1 MDVITKKWFDYAKAD
16 LEAAEILMKH
26 PKSSWSYQLA
36 VLHCHQAIEKLLKT
50 VIVSKGKEVYKIHDI
65 VKLAETSKL
74 ELPPES
80 QEYLKEL
87 NVHYQPSRYPDIPFK
102 GSVLKYNEGVAKY
115 HFGKT
120 KELFFMDRKKLNV
133 RKLVSEYIKG
143 FPSDIKIEGVFLFGS
158 YATGKIRED
167 SDVDLVIISPDFK
180 HLEFME
186 RLVLLSK
193 LRKSKSTRS
202 VPMDII
208 GYTPEEFE
216 NIDKESIIMRRA
228 KREGKMIF
236 RAK

>member
-1 MDVITKKWFDYAKAD
+1 
-16 LEAAEILMKH
+16 
-26 PKSSWSYQLA
+26 
-36 VLHCHQAIEKLLKT
+36 
-50 VIVSKGKEVYKIHDI
+50 
-65 VKLAETSKL
+65 
-74 ELPPES
+74 
-80 QEYLKEL
+80 
-87 NVHYQPSRYPDIPFK
+87 
-102 GSVLKYNEGVAKY
+102 
-115 HFGKT
+115 
-120 KELFFMDRKKLNV
+120 MDRKKINV

-180 HLEFME
+180 QLEFME

-193 LRKSKSTRS
+193 LRKSKLTCS

-228 KREGKMIF
+228 KMEGKMIF
-236 RAK
+236 SAK